1 MAKEYLK
8 GSRCRSAAAREM
20 EEARVA
26 ELKELCLKKVL
37 DFDAENQKYLE
48 KQAARQSKKKK

>member
-26 ELKELCLKKVL
+26 ELKELCLKKGL

-48 KQAARQSKKKK
+48 KQAARQSK